1 MNAETKFDP
10 RQHRLCETRYFD
22 DFHVGERFNLPSRT
36 MTDGLFSA
44 FQLASAEMKKTF
56 AAMATEIEPVTPQ
69 ALRARIER
77 DLVQWG
83 ELIRAAGIQ
92 PE

>member
-1 MNAETKFDP
+1 MPIVEKLHAAVNA
-10 RQHRLCETRYFD
+10 
-22 DFHVGERFNLPSRT
+22 
-36 MTDGLFSA
+36 A
-44 FQLASAEMKKTF
+44 LASAEMKKTF

-69 ALRARIER
+69 ALMMHIER
-77 DLVQWG
+77 DVVQWG

>member
-1 MNAETKFDP
+1 MPIVDKLHAAVNEA
-10 RQHRLCETRYFD
+10 
-22 DFHVGERFNLPSRT
+22 
-36 MTDGLFSA
+36 
-44 FQLASAEMKKTF
+44 LANPEIRKTF
-56 AAMATEIEPVTPQ
+56 AAMATEIEPVAPV
-69 ALRARIER
+69 ALKARMER

>member
-1 MNAETKFDP
+1 MTKQSSSETAKRPVNA
-10 RQHRLCETRYFD
+10 
-22 DFHVGERFNLPSRT
+22 
-36 MTDGLFSA
+36 A
-44 FQLASAEMKKTF
+44 LASAEMKKTF

-69 ALRARIER
+69 ALMMRIER
-77 DLVQWG
+77 DVVQWG